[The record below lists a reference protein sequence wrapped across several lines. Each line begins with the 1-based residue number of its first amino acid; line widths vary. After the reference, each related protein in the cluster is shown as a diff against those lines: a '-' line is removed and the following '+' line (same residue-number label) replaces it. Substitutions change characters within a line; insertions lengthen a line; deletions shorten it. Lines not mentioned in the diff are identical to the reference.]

1 MLAETLRSCRGCLL
15 PHIYVHLNVSDLSP
29 SDTFSLRLVKKH
41 ISRIFPGELLLLI
54 PAAPVSLQSNE
65 PLITPVCNGFLWS
78 ACYHQHK
85 LTERTSPASRV
96 QWMHLSTT
104 HWWAC
109 NFPIERFQSSCWV
122 VGSEAVHVWSFWR
135 LWARGARRFVF
146 WKGWWDGG
154 RQGVLLVWQLARNSG
169 DHQLLTTY
177 HCLSHRPRHTHWHTK
192 YKFIAKHLSRSAK
205 LFSNFICIFQIV
217 KFKVPHCG
225 GRTVLLAKIIGIQRH
240 HNLDLGGKHIREYS
254 GERQAERKD

>member
-1 MLAETLRSCRGCLL
+1 MVFCGRRVTTSINLPREQALLVEYNECISQRLTGERATFQLRDFNHHVGLL
-15 PHIYVHLNVSDLSP
+15 
-29 SDTFSLRLVKKH
+29 
-41 ISRIFPGELLLLI
+41 
-54 PAAPVSLQSNE
+54 
-65 PLITPVCNGFLWS
+65 
-78 ACYHQHK
+78 
-85 LTERTSPASRV
+85 
-96 QWMHLSTT
+96 
-104 HWWAC
+104 
-109 NFPIERFQSSCWV
+109 
-122 VGSEAVHVWSFWR
+122 VHVWR
-135 LWARGARRFVF
+135 LRARGARRFLF

-169 DHQLLTTY
+169 NHQLLSSY
-177 HCLSHRPRHTHWHTK
+177 HCLSHRHRHWHTK